1 MLGFLLSAL
10 APSVAAAAAGKP
22 HILFIVADDHGF
34 HDCSFTGS
42 HVRTPTIDRLRGE
55 GIALEQHYV
64 QKVCS
69 PTRTAI
75 MTGRYPHR
83 NGMQTPFCGG
93 SPEGLNL
100 NETMMSEYMN
110 SAGYISQ
117 IVGKWRE

>member
-110 SAGYISQ
+110 SAGYIS
-117 IVGKWRE
+117 